1 MWFVYWVDLV
11 LSCWDLWMPWWIWD
25 RRQWSP
31 LFDCFTRSVHPSFS
45 PFCSASTSAASSEL
59 CFVTQLFCADK
70 QSGCGWGHSRP
81 WQLDMEAHCTIYS
94 LFSNLLLWSI
104 CSALNNVQWTCWH
117 DIYGIDLIANS
128 LYQVQD
134 PTILSTF
141 ELWWNFHNHCNLFA
155 KYHTYENVGAQ
166 VTPCACKFVREGRE
180 SGWGIEASPPRAELL
195 RLRLVCGAL

>member
-1 MWFVYWVDLV
+1 
-11 LSCWDLWMPWWIWD
+11 MPWWIWD
-25 RRQWSP
+25 PKQWSP

-45 PFCSASTSAASSEL
+45 PFCSASTSPASSEL

-141 ELWWNFHNHCNLFA
+141 ELWWNVSQALQFICQISCIW
-155 KYHTYENVGAQ
+155 K
-166 VTPCACKFVREGRE
+166 C
-180 SGWGIEASPPRAELL
+180 WGTGDTQAL
-195 RLRLVCGAL
+195 R